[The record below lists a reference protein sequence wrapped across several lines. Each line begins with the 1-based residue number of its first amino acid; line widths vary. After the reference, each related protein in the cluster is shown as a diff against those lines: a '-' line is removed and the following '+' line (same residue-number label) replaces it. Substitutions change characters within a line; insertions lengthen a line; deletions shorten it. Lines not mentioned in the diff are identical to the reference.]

1 MIQFMIV
8 LLMLLIGHPLASAQT
23 PTRVMSGYAA
33 TSGPHAVLWIAR
45 DAGLFEKNGLRTDV
59 AYIRSGST
67 MAQTLVSGEIQMSQM
82 GGPAMLAAGVA
93 GMDVTFVAVAL
104 NTTPI
109 VIMGTVSKM
118 EELKGKSI
126 GVTRYGSNT
135 DISARFA
142 IRKAGL
148 QPEKDIALIQLED
161 YAGIMGGIASGRIAA
176 GALADP
182 FTDAAKKLGYKEIAD
197 LAAMGLEF
205 PFVGIVAKKSF
216 IKDNMDTVQ
225 RFVRAYVEAI
235 AIYKNNRDLA
245 KDHVQVYGHQGSGN
259 SCRDRGFLCAEAAAG
274 SLCHGRRYSLR
285 FGSSRG
291 ARPAREKLRAG
302 VVYGFAFR
310 QTARRQWVL
319 SGPVSEIDLYLQ
331 ICAMAATAS
340 FKIQSFVVIGCR
352 TLERRRFFI
361 S

>member
-1 MIQFMIV
+1 VVESSLRRRAMSYLLTVLIV
-8 LLMLLIGHPLASAQT
+8 VAFQGIASAQH

-67 MAQTLVSGEIQMSQM
+67 MAQALVAGEIQMAQM

-109 VIMGTVSKM
+109 VIMGHVSKI
-118 EELKGKSI
+118 EELKGKAVGI
-126 GVTRYGSNT
+126 TRFGSNT

-148 QPEKDIALIQLED
+148 LPEKDVALVQLED

-197 LAAMGLEF
+197 IASMGLEF
-205 PFVGIVAKKSF
+205 PFVGIATKKSY
-216 IKDNMDTVQ
+216 IKDNADTVQ
-225 RFVRAYVEAI
+225 RFVRAYTEAI

-245 KDHVQVYGHQGSGN
+245 MKVTSKYTGIKDPETLSSTVNFYTPKLARVPYPTLGGIRFVLEQIGA
-259 SCRDRGFLCAEAAAG
+259 RDPKAKNVAPESFMD
-274 SLCHGRRYSLR
+274 LR
-285 FGSSRG
+285 FVKQLEDS
-291 ARPAREKLRAG
+291 
-302 VVYGFAFR
+302 GF
-310 QTARRQWVL
+310 
-319 SGPVSEIDLYLQ
+319 IKQ
-331 ICAMAATAS
+331 IYP
-340 FKIQSFVVIGCR
+340 KG
-352 TLERRRFFI
+352 
-361 S
+361 